1 MSPSAVAGL
10 DADMSRM
17 AMAASDPDVPNGH
30 GGVRPRHVPKG
41 HGPDMSRKDYR
52 RGRRTFNGP
61 ASGYG
66 PRMPRY
72 EVEKRHEDGTSTR
85 EPYESPHEFAPGDSF
100 MTGGDRWQ
108 VESVDG
114 E

>member
-1 MSPSAVAGL
+1 
-10 DADMSRM
+10 
-17 AMAASDPDVPNGH
+17 
-30 GGVRPRHVPKG
+30 
-41 HGPDMSRKDYR
+41 MSRKDYR

-114 E
+114 ERLVAVPARSGEVPTDHTS